1 MLLMVVAPGLCIDN
15 AVLAGNFS
23 CTTPGISRARIQLVV
38 FPNRGRT
45 VNMLFERNVVH
56 EDAP

>member
-23 CTTPGISRARIQLVV
+23 FTTPGISRARIQLVV

-45 VNMLFERNVVH
+45 VNMLFERTVVH

>member
-23 CTTPGISRARIQLVV
+23 FTTPGISRARIQLVV
-38 FPNRGRT
+38 FPHRGRT
-45 VNMLFERNVVH
+45 VSMVVVRNVAH